1 MRNQLTKI
9 MAVSA
14 ACLALNMQAQNS
26 STSSSTG
33 TGSTGSSTDQS
44 SQPNYH
50 SGRQYGGAGRMG
62 HQEVRASKL
71 MGADVKTS
79 QGQSL
84 GTINDVIFN
93 PASGRIDFAVIS
105 LSSTAGNESTG
116 STSSTT
122 STTPGS
128 TTSASTTGTTAGK
141 LVPVPWMLLRPA
153 GAPGA
158 TTSSTESQQ
167 TFTFS
172 GDTSKLQSAP
182 SFDQSNWPDITQFS
196 WRQSI
201 YSHFGMTPGSATGGA
216 TSPGGAESS
225 TGTSSSGTSSSGT
238 GSTSP
243 DSSSSSSTTPSPSG
257 NPPQPK

>member
-1 MRNQLTKI
+1 
-9 MAVSA
+9 MAVTA
-14 ACLALNMQAQNS
+14 TCLALGVQAQNS
-26 STSSSTG
+26 TSGSTG
-33 TGSTGSSTDQS
+33 TSADQS
-44 SQPNYH
+44 SQSGFH

-71 MGADVKTS
+71 MGAEVKSS
-79 QGQSL
+79 QDQSL

-105 LSSTAGNESTG
+105 LSSSSSSGAITSTPG
-116 STSSTT
+116 TTSSTT

-128 TTSASTTGTTAGK
+128 TTTSSAGK
-141 LVPVPWMLLRPA
+141 LVAVPWMLLRPA
-153 GAPGA
+153 GGQGA
-158 TTSSTESQQ
+158 STTTSTTETQQ
-167 TFTFS
+167 SFTFS

-196 WRQSI
+196 WRQGI

-225 TGTSSSGTSSSGT
+225 TGTSSSGTSS
-238 GSTSP
+238 TSP
-243 DSSSSSSTTPSPSG
+243 DSSSSSST
-257 NPPQPK
+257 PPQPK

>member
-1 MRNQLTKI
+1 

-14 ACLALNMQAQNS
+14 ACLALGVQAQNS
-26 STSSSTG
+26 TS
-33 TGSTGSSTDQS
+33 GSTGSSADQS
-44 SQPNYH
+44 SKPGYQ
-50 SGRQYGGAGRMG
+50 SARQYGGAGRMG
-62 HQEVRASKL
+62 HQEVRARKM
-71 MGADVKTS
+71 MGADVKGS
-79 QGQSL
+79 ERQSL

-105 LSSTAGNESTG
+105 LTSSSSIEANTTTPGAT
-116 STSSTT
+116 STT

-128 TTSASTTGTTAGK
+128 TTTASAGK
-141 LVPVPWMLLRPA
+141 LIPVPWMLLRPA
-153 GAPGA
+153 AQGA
-158 TTSSTESQQ
+158 TTTAESQQ

-172 GDTSKLQSAP
+172 GDSSKLQSAP

-225 TGTSSSGTSSSGT
+225 TGTSSTIPG
-238 GSTSP
+238 
-243 DSSSSSSTTPSPSG
+243 SSSSSSTPPSSS
-257 NPPQPK
+257 PPQPKQQ